1 MKKRLSLR
9 LISLLLCA
17 LFVAT
22 GVFTSCTDKEAD
34 PAGGEAE
41 MGQENVENVPN
52 DETGDEKTDEEN
64 KENEEIPE
72 NTGVVYV
79 NTASGKD
86 TNHGLS
92 AEKPFATIEAAFALL
107 NETDTEDKKVI
118 VSGKLELD
126 VLPKNEKSIKMIKN
140 AGFTEV
146 SRDDK
151 FIYFSFKQEER
162 CSVYDK

>member
-52 DETGDEKTDEEN
+52 DETGDEKADEE
-64 KENEEIPE
+64 EPEEIPE
-72 NTGVVYV
+72 NTGIVYV

-107 NETDTEDKKVI
+107 NETDTEEKKVV

-126 VLPKNEKSIKMIKN
+126 VLPNNEKSIKIV
-140 AGFTEV
+140 GDGSE
-146 SRDDK
+146 
-151 FIYFSFKQEER
+151 
-162 CSVYDK
+162 